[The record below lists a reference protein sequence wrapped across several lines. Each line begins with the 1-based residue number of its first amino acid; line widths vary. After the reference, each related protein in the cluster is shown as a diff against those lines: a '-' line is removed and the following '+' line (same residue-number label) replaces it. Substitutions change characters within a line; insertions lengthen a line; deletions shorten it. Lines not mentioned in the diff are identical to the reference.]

1 MEEIRKNHN
10 DAKRELI
17 QSVSQKGQH
26 ILDVGCG
33 FGGDLQKWHRVWRK
47 HKYV

>member
-10 DAKRELI
+10 EAKRLLI
-17 QSVSQKGQH
+17 QSVAQKGQH

-33 FGGDLQKWHRVWRK
+33 FGGLSDLKE
-47 HKYV
+47 